1 MANLLN
7 QLFPALEG
15 QNLISSAAENVGDT
29 LREIYSLRP
38 QAKYASG
45 ARCMLKINGE
55 LAAFATAISWRIN
68 TETRE
73 IRTIDNPLPVEL
85 VPTMVSVEGTIG
97 GLRLPGQSPT
107 QNLIMPD
114 VLSFLFHKYITIEVR
129 DSKTDQLLFLT
140 GKAQITSRAEEL
152 KAEALGSITLAWK
165 AIGWRDERDPEPPNI
180 IESRVSES
188 PDVTLQKMAKV
199 TPPEISPL
207 LPTAA
212 LPPTAV
218 KAIDDA
224 KKAAGA
230 GVPEAKQVL
239 VKYLPQ
245 VKRLF

>member
-1 MANLLN
+1 MANFLN

-15 QNLISSAAENVGDT
+15 SQSIVSGAAENVGDT

-45 ARCMLKINGE
+45 ARCTLKINGE
-55 LAAFATAISWRIN
+55 LAAFATAISWRIT

-140 GKAQITSRAEEL
+140 GKAQITGRMEEL
-152 KAEALGSITLAWK
+152 KSESLGSIALTWK
-165 AIGWRDERDPEPPNI
+165 AIGWRDERDPILPEMPK
-180 IESRVSES
+180 ES
-188 PDVTLQKMAKV
+188 PIPAIPAIDLQKIAV
-199 TPPEISPL
+199 PGAPEISAL
-207 LPTAA
+207 IPTKS

-218 KAIDDA
+218 KAIYDA
-224 KKAAGA
+224 QSA
-230 GVPEAKQVL
+230 GVPVAKNVF
-239 VKYLPQ
+239 VPYIPIIKKLP
-245 VKRLF
+245 

>member
-1 MANLLN
+1 MANFLN

-15 QNLISSAAENVGDT
+15 SQSIVSGAAENVGDT

-45 ARCMLKINGE
+45 ARCTLKINGE
-55 LAAFATAISWRIN
+55 LAAFATAISWRIT

-140 GKAQITSRAEEL
+140 GKAQITGRMEEL
-152 KAEALGSITLAWK
+152 KSESLGSIALTWK
-165 AIGWRDERDPEPPNI
+165 AIGWRDERDPETTKKN
-180 IESRVSES
+180 
-188 PDVTLQKMAKV
+188 AKD
-199 TPPEISPL
+199 TYTAAAISA
-207 LPTAA
+207 PTIPSIPTIPSSLSTA
-212 LPPTAV
+212 LPPTVV
-218 KAIDDA
+218 KQADDA
-224 KKAAGA
+224 RKA
-230 GVPEAKQVL
+230 VEADTPVAKERFDRAASFF
-239 VKYLPQ
+239 KLPS
-245 VKRLF
+245 F